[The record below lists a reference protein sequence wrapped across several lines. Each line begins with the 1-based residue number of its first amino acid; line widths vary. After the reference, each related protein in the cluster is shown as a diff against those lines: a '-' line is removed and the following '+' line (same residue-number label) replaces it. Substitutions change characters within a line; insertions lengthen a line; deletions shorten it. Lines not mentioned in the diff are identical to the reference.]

1 MEGFG
6 LLIIIL
12 FTLDFFIILFSLLL
26 LSMLFRVKVQV
37 NERIIIVLGSL
48 AIDIGLFTT
57 DFIFEVNLILNIF
70 IFVVMLFG
78 YITVLALRK

>member
-26 LSMLFRVKVQV
+26 LSLLFRVKLQV

>member
-26 LSMLFRVKVQV
+26 LSMLFRVKLQV
-37 NERIIIVLGSL
+37 NERIIIVLGSM

>member
-26 LSMLFRVKVQV
+26 LSLLFRVKLQV
-37 NERIIIVLGSL
+37 NERIIIVLGSM

>member
-26 LSMLFRVKVQV
+26 LSLLFRVKLQV
-37 NERIIIVLGSL
+37 NERIIIVLGAL